1 MKKIIN
7 TIGLSTILS
16 ALISIIVWTI
26 GVLWEA
32 PNESLL
38 HNLFRYSTTIF
49 VILGSIW
56 TMLFTY
62 NELKEG

>member
-7 TIGLSTILS
+7 IIGFSTIGL
-16 ALISIIVWTI
+16 ALMTVIIWTI
-26 GVLWEA
+26 VVLWNA
-32 PNESLL
+32 PNEGLL
-38 HNLFRYSTTIF
+38 HNLFRYSVIGF

-62 NELKEG
+62 NELKEE